1 MKISFLLTCIFLILL
16 DCSIA
21 NENAEFFNLID
32 RIKAHPSIENLAFLA
47 DEKANL
53 SVSEK
58 SLPDPMLKFGI
69 QNYPSN
75 GQGGFDRYAMT
86 QKTIGITQKIPNIKI
101 RESSAREAIIDSEK
115 ISLQKE
121 LKTQQLISIFVVTV
135 AEIKRIKEQQ
145 QLLEEKKEILNQ
157 TFLFWQ
163 SRVAAAE
170 KGLDGLIYIEAL
182 LAELDTKLLNL
193 NYEETKFTEQIRQ
206 LIGEVKVPTLPT
218 IKPFLWPNDNK
229 IIPLMIAE
237 KDIDI
242 ASTKLDKAKASYGSD
257 YEIGVKYGQRDSS
270 SNYDGGDMVSIEL
283 GMTLPIWS
291 STNQD
296 SKVLSAGGGLSAAIA
311 QFEDLK
317 RQWHQEL
324 ATRYA
329 KINEINAKIRVLE
342 KKSIV
347 ISNQVDSLYNEYEL
361 TGRMDLVLD
370 AKIDFIDIMAE
381 ISVLKSLAIK
391 ESIEFNSWFK
401 DFDIQK
407 NLLSYSYSHYTKDL
421 A

>member
-1 MKISFLLTCIFLILL
+1 LKISCLLACIFLILL
-16 DCSIA
+16 DRSIA

-32 RIKAHPSIENLAFLA
+32 RIKVHPSLENLAFLA
-47 DEKANL
+47 DEKANF

-86 QKTIGITQKIPNIKI
+86 QKTIGITQKIPNMKI
-101 RESSAREAIIDSEK
+101 RESSAREALIDSEK

-121 LKTQQLISIFVVTV
+121 LKTQQLISMFVVAV
-135 AEIKRIKEQQ
+135 AEIKRIKEQR

-157 TFLFWQ
+157 TFLFWE

-182 LAELDTKLLNL
+182 LAELDTKFLNL

-206 LIGEVKVPTLPT
+206 LIDEVKVPTLPM
-218 IKPFLWPNDNK
+218 IKPFLWPNDDK
-229 IIPLMIAE
+229 LIPLMIAE

-296 SKVLSAGGGLSAAIA
+296 SKVLSAGGGLSAANA

-324 ATRYA
+324 TTRYA

-347 ISNQVDSLYNEYEL
+347 ISNQVDALYNEYEL

-370 AKIDFIDIMAE
+370 AKIDFIDIMVE

-407 NLLSYSYSHYTKDL
+407 NLLSYSHYTKDL